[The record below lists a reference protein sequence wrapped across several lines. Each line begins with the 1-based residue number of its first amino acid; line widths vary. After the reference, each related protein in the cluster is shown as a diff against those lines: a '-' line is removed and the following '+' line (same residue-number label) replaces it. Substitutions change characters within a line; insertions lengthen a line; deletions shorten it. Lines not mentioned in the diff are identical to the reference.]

1 MGNLRSIATELN
13 ALAFKLL
20 DARVESVETVR
31 RRLLAMAAQYGGGGM
46 SEHERTTAAAPA
58 SLAAPATTSSAA
70 AGYSVML
77 EPSAETAI
85 TAHGLPRLSATFGEA
100 EQEVTHGAGVNSV
113 AWKPDGLKLASAC
126 DDRKVRLIDAASG
139 RVEREVT
146 HGDCVNSVAWKP
158 DGLKLASACDDGKVR
173 IIATA

>member
-58 SLAAPATTSSAA
+58 STSSAA
-70 AGYSVML
+70 AGYSVMP

-85 TAHGLPRLSATFGEA
+85 AAHGLPRLSATFGEA
-100 EQEVTHGAGVNSV
+100 EQEVTHGAGVCSV
-113 AWKPDGLKLASAC
+113 AWRPDGLKLASAC